1 MDENPSPAVGYIHYS
16 DGHAEFT
23 FNSTETRASG
33 TEMKSRDEADEVLG
47 IEHLRFSF
55 HQIIKELLTCQIP
68 RGHRL
73 RPPGTF
79 PPGLW
84 SIYPHIALNGSGCD
98 AGVSTATS
106 RLHGAYC
113 LLIGLLLPPLLFST
127 EQPGCLLWNKSNAA
141 FPLNSKASQPS
152 YSTYRSSRALAPRSW
167 LLRDGLGTSGDEGF
181 PGVSEAHRLRVCPDL
196 LNQGRHIHW
205 SLRSSVLMVWPAVA
219 SLPSSPSA
227 LPSLLFCCQ
236 LGLCSH
242 SIYHVPARLSDLPLT
257 PCRCL

>member
-79 PPGLW
+79 PPGLQ
-84 SIYPHIALNGSGCD
+84 SIPTHWLEWLWVWCWCEHSYISPPW
-98 AGVSTATS
+98 
-106 RLHGAYC
+106 C
-113 LLIGLLLPPLLFST
+113 LLSPNRSFASSLAIFHR
-127 EQPGCLLWNKSNAA
+127 AA
-141 FPLNSKASQPS
+141 
-152 YSTYRSSRALAPRSW
+152 R
-167 LLRDGLGTSGDEGF
+167 
-181 PGVSEAHRLRVCPDL
+181 
-196 LNQGRHIHW
+196 
-205 SLRSSVLMVWPAVA
+205 
-219 SLPSSPSA
+219 
-227 LPSLLFCCQ
+227 LPSLKQIKCCIPSQLESLPAFLF
-236 LGLCSH
+236 H
-242 SIYHVPARLSDLPLT
+242 I
-257 PCRCL
+257 

>member
-1 MDENPSPAVGYIHYS
+1 MPHRNASTRQAHLFWRRMRIPPLQWDTSIIVT
-16 DGHAEFT
+16 GHTEFT
-23 FNSTETRASG
+23 FNSTETRAWG

-47 IEHLRFSF
+47 IERLRFSF

-127 EQPGCLLWNKSNAA
+127 EQPGCLL
-141 FPLNSKASQPS
+141 
-152 YSTYRSSRALAPRSW
+152 
-167 LLRDGLGTSGDEGF
+167 
-181 PGVSEAHRLRVCPDL
+181 
-196 LNQGRHIHW
+196 
-205 SLRSSVLMVWPAVA
+205 
-219 SLPSSPSA
+219 
-227 LPSLLFCCQ
+227 
-236 LGLCSH
+236 
-242 SIYHVPARLSDLPLT
+242 
-257 PCRCL
+257 